1 MICCEG
7 SLTGRLTQT
16 RRLRA
21 KSSLNMTRS
30 QRHLD
35 WVKSKF
41 SSLKVRQNQILRTKS
56 KLNMDFAS
64 WQALWTKFF
73 SLQARQN
80 QKLRAK
86 SNNNMAR
93 GTGAESD
100 NQPLP
105 QYVTRNHAVSRM
117 VRIVK

>member
-1 MICCEG
+1 M
-7 SLTGRLTQT
+7 
-16 RRLRA
+16 LR
-21 KSSLNMTRS
+21 T
-30 QRHLD
+30 
-35 WVKSKF
+35 KSKF
-41 SSLKVRQNQILRTKS
+41 SSLKLRQDQILRTKS
-56 KLNMDFAS
+56 KFNMDLAS
-64 WQALWTKFF
+64 WQGLWTKLF

-93 GTGAESD
+93 GTGAESN

-105 QYVTRNHAVSRM
+105 QYVTRNHVVSRI